1 MVSIHNYE
9 QRFKRTLIRISE
21 ARDISEEN
29 RKIAIKFKDY
39 LLSEGIGL
47 AKIERYLGDILKFNR
62 LLGMPFEKAGKEDI
76 RRVVSAVNQEIWSE
90 ETKRCFKIMIRK
102 LYCFIR
108 GVERGDGYPDE
119 VRWMKME
126 LGVKHR
132 KLPEELL
139 TEEET
144 KALIQACKCV
154 RDKALF
160 ATLAESGCRVSEVG
174 LMKIKNVSFE
184 TYGARISI
192 TGKTG
197 SRKILI
203 INATPYLQEWINS
216 HPENENPEA
225 FLWISNHDR
234 LLCYNRII
242 AILKRAGAKAGI
254 KKRIHPHLLRH
265 SRATQLA
272 SIMSD
277 SQLKNY
283 LGWTQSSKM
292 AGIYVHMSGK
302 DADDAI
308 LQANN
313 IIVEKVKKDPLLKP
327 TSCLRCKIKNPAT
340 NPFCNSCG
348 FSLNEEAAKEILTK
362 EQEQNLADN
371 LMNTLLKDKD
381 VLALIMKKMSEQ
393 RIENQLQSTGGI
405 T

>member
-9 QRFKRTLIRISE
+9 QRFKRTLTRISE
-21 ARDISEEN
+21 ASDISEGN

-62 LLGMPFEKAGKEDI
+62 MLAMPFEKAGKEDI
-76 RRVVSAVNQEIWSE
+76 RRVVSAVHQEIWSE

-108 GVERGDGYPDE
+108 GVERGEGYPDE

-139 TEEET
+139 TEEEV
-144 KALIQACKCV
+144 KALVQACKCV

-216 HPENENPEA
+216 HPENENSEA
-225 FLWISNHDR
+225 FLWISNQGS
-234 LLCYNRII
+234 LLCYARII
-242 AILKRAGAKAGI
+242 AILKHAALKAGI
-254 KKRIHPHLLRH
+254 KKRVHPHLLRH

-313 IIVEKVKKDPLLKP
+313 IVVEKVKKDPALKP
-327 TSCLRCKIKNPAT
+327 LLCLRCKSKNPAT
-340 NPFCNSCG
+340 NRFCNSCG
-348 FSLNEEAAKEILTK
+348 FSLNEQAAHEVLIHENNKKDIDQVMNK
-362 EQEQNLADN
+362 
-371 LMNTLLKDKD
+371 LMQDED
-381 VLALIMKKMSEQ
+381 VLAVIQ
-393 RIENQLQSTGGI
+393 RKLQEMRNV
-405 T
+405 

>member
-21 ARDISEEN
+21 SKELSEGN
-29 RKIAIKFKDY
+29 RKQALAFKDY

-62 LLGMPFEKAGKEDI
+62 LLGISFEKAGKEDI
-76 RRVVSAVNQEIWSE
+76 RRVVSAIHQEPWSE

-119 VRWMKME
+119 VRWMRME
-126 LGVKHR
+126 LGIKHR

-139 TEEET
+139 TEEEVR
-144 KALIQACKCV
+144 ALVQACRCV
-154 RDKALF
+154 RDKALL
-160 ATLAESGCRVSEVG
+160 ATLAESGCRISEVG
-174 LMKIKNVSFE
+174 LMKIKNVRFE

-216 HPENENPEA
+216 HPNNDNPES
-225 FLWISNHDR
+225 FLWISNQER
-234 LLCYNRII
+234 LMCYSRFMV
-242 AILKRAGAKAGI
+242 ILKRAAAKAGI

-313 IIVEKVKKDPLLKP
+313 IVVEKVKKDPLLKP
-327 TSCLRCKIKNPAT
+327 SLCLRCKVKNPAT
-340 NPFCNSCG
+340 NRFCNSCG
-348 FSLNEEAAKEILTK
+348 FILEQEAAKEILSK

-371 LMNTLLKDKD
+371 LMNTLLKDKE
-381 VLALIMKKMSEQ
+381 VLALIMKKINEQ
-393 RIENQLQSTGGI
+393 KEAVMP
-405 T
+405 

>member
-9 QRFKRTLIRISE
+9 QRFKRTLERIQNSRE
-21 ARDISEEN
+21 LSEEN
-29 RKIAIKFKDY
+29 RKIIMDFKDY

-62 LLGMPFEKAGKEDI
+62 LLSMPFEKAGKEDI
-76 RRVVSAVNQEIWSE
+76 RRVVSAVHQEVWSE
-90 ETKRCFKIMIRK
+90 EIKRCFKIMIRK

-108 GVERGDGYPDE
+108 GVERGEGYPDE

-139 TEEET
+139 TEEEV
-144 KALIQACKCV
+144 KALVQACKCV

-192 TGKTG
+192 AGKTG

-225 FLWISNHDR
+225 FLWVSNHER

-308 LQANN
+308 LMANN
-313 IIVEKVKKDPLLKP
+313 IKIEHVKRDPVLKP
-327 TSCLRCKIKNPAT
+327 LKCLKCKMVNPAT
-340 NPFCNSCG
+340 NRFCNSCG
-348 FSLNEEAAKEILTK
+348 FVLDSSTAESLLTEENKEK
-362 EQEQNLADN
+362 EATD
-371 LMNTLLKDKD
+371 LLNRLLQDKE
-381 VLALIMKKMSEQ
+381 VTALLQKKMMEL
-393 RIENQLQSTGGI
+393 R
-405 T
+405 

>member
-9 QRFKRTLIRISE
+9 QRFKRTLTRISE
-21 ARDISEEN
+21 ASDISENN
-29 RKIAIKFKDY
+29 RKIALTFKDY

-62 LLGMPFEKAGKEDI
+62 LLGLPFEKAGKEDI
-76 RRVVSAVNQEIWSE
+76 RRVVSAVHQQEWSE

-139 TEEET
+139 TEDEV
-144 KALIQACKCV
+144 KRIVQACTCI
-154 RDKALF
+154 RDKALL

-192 TGKTG
+192 NGKTG

-216 HPENENPEA
+216 HPDNDNPES
-225 FLWISNHDR
+225 FLWVSNQER
-234 LLCYNRII
+234 LMCYSRFM
-242 AILKRAGAKAGI
+242 AILKRAAAKAGI
-254 KKRIHPHLLRH
+254 KKRVHPHLLRH

-313 IIVEKVKKDPLLKP
+313 IVVEKVKKDPALKP
-327 TSCLRCKIKNPAT
+327 VHCLRCKAKNPAT
-340 NPFCNSCG
+340 NRFCNCCG
-348 FSLNEEAAKEILTK
+348 FILEQETAKEVLTK

-381 VLALIMKKMSEQ
+381 VLALIMKKVNEQ
-393 RIENQLQSTGGI
+393 KMGAVTP
-405 T
+405 